1 LGHVAFHGVLIYK
14 YAAESLVLEEPDI
27 YSTEGKWEERAR
39 VAKKMKLRRRFIALL
54 WRTRVIAELISNI

>member
-1 LGHVAFHGVLIYK
+1 MLQ
-14 YAAESLVLEEPDI
+14 EPDI
-27 YSTEGKWEERAR
+27 FNGREMGRERAR